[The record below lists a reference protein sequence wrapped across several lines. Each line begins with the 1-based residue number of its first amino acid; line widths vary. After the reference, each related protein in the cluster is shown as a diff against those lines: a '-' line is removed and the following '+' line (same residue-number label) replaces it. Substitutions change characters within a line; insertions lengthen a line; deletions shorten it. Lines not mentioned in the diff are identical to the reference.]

1 MAKYVL
7 KTPVGDKTEVN
18 VKEEWNAGDFID
30 VQNAGGKKGDQAAQ
44 QIAIAIDW
52 PVPLVRQLSIA
63 DYMAILELSNG
74 FFLKTVP
81 GKK

>member
-18 VKEEWNAGDFID
+18 VKEEWSAGDFID
-30 VQNAGGKKGDQAAQ
+30 VQNAGSKKGDQAAQ

>member
-7 KTPVGDKTEVN
+7 NAPVGDKTEVN

-30 VQNAGGKKGDQAAQ
+30 VQNAGSKKGDQAAQ
-44 QIAIAIDW
+44 QIAVAIDW